1 MKYFSM
7 LASKATQ
14 SMLLAGSLT
23 FCMAGIVQGQSH
35 NPGGGSVQEPVAA
48 DYGSANKPAST
59 GKEKAATK
67 KRSKQESS
75 KKQDTENYKGAQ
87 PPQGGRVGQGPE
99 HATENGGN

>member
-14 SMLLAGSLT
+14 SMLLAASLT
-23 FCMAGIVQGQSH
+23 FCVAGIVQGQSH
-35 NPGGGSVQEPVAA
+35 NPEGGSAREPAA
-48 DYGSANKPAST
+48 TNYGSGNKPAST
-59 GKEKAATK
+59 GKEKAGK
-67 KRSKQESS
+67 EKRSKQESS
-75 KKQDTENYKGAQ
+75 KKQDAENYRGAQ